1 MVSIATSIIWSL
13 SKDCEQRIR
22 ALVNCLLLFYMFD
35 CESFENIM
43 YHKYHSDFL
52 LQWTGSFLLYFSLRA
67 KESVGQ
73 KTSTN
78 HLRQPTVVIAQI
90 NVWLF
95 VPSAA
100 ERCWLGLSGRTELIT
115 SVNNSLVF
123 VLPDWLM
130 PTTQSCKNFTGE
142 APSLYCTLQ
151 KVIVALQRI
160 MWSCMK
166 DYSYNRI
173 YFMSISQ
180 TFVAHT
186 YKL

>member
-1 MVSIATSIIWSL
+1 MNTELGRLLTVCYYFI
-13 SKDCEQRIR
+13 
-22 ALVNCLLLFYMFD
+22 CLTASHLKTLCTINTTVTFY
-35 CESFENIM
+35 CSE
-43 YHKYHSDFL
+43 L
-52 LQWTGSFLLYFSLRA
+52 AAGFLLYFSLRA

-173 YFMSISQ
+173 YFMSISK